1 MSGVIE
7 SPLAAIL
14 AEAQRQLGQDCVWPD
29 PTSGLAHLLLKR
41 HRRPLQGAM
50 ASKPPPVEAQM
61 LRRSPVLAG
70 YGYVLD
76 QLSDDDKSSW
86 VEAVEYLRG
95 RDPYPTNRDSFVH
108 NPIEVLGLAQGL
120 LILKDDPAGHRLW
133 FCTLLKRG
141 LIKNELETAT
151 TRCAA
156 NLAIAQLEGVPAE
169 LNTAPDYNTLPMP
182 DLVLLAALALAF
194 PSEGVLEI
202 HDIEGALQT
211 RILREAISISDVTSA
226 AALCV
231 LAERLIDR
239 FTLAPQT
246 STPLEKVEAL
256 CRRFPLLSHAL
267 QKRYAG
273 RPSFEI
279 KDEYDV
285 QDLFGAILHLHF
297 DDVRPEEVTPSYAGN
312 SSRVDFYL
320 PEARMIVEVKMTRKG
335 LGQKEVVNQLI
346 EDASRYAA
354 MDHVDT
360 LVCLVFDPQRYC
372 KNPAA
377 IEADVAESGRRL
389 RVVPIVCPKG
399 L

>member
-14 AEAQRQLGQDCVWPD
+14 AETRRQLGQDYAWPD
-29 PTSGLAHLLLKR
+29 PSSGLAYLLLKR
-41 HRRPLQGAM
+41 HQKSLKGVM
-50 ASKPPPVEAQM
+50 ASTPPSVDAQL
-61 LRRSPVLAG
+61 LRRSPVLAA
-70 YGYVLD
+70 YGYLAD
-76 QLSDDDKSSW
+76 QLSDGDQSSW
-86 VEAVEYLRG
+86 MEAVEHLRG
-95 RDPYPTNRDSFVH
+95 RDPYPANRDSFVH
-108 NPIEVLGLAQGL
+108 NPIEVLGLAHGL
-120 LILKDDPAGHRLW
+120 TILRDDQAGHRSWLSSV
-133 FCTLLKRG
+133 LRRG
-141 LIKNELETAT
+141 LNKNELETAS

-156 NLAIAQLEGVPAE
+156 NLAIAQLEGAPAE
-169 LNTAPDYNTLPMP
+169 PNATPDYQTLPMP
-182 DLVLLAALALAF
+182 DLILLSALALAF

-202 HDIEGALQT
+202 HDIEAALQT
-211 RILREAISISDVTSA
+211 KLLREAISISDVASA
-226 AALCV
+226 AALSGF
-231 LAERLIDR
+231 AERLIDR
-239 FTLAPQT
+239 FSLGPQS
-246 STPLEKVEAL
+246 STTLEKVEAL

-267 QKRYAG
+267 QRRYAG

-279 KDEYDV
+279 NDEYDV

-297 DDVRPEEVTPSYAGN
+297 DDVRSEEVTPSYAGN

-320 PEARMIVEVKMTRKG
+320 PEARMIVEVKMTRKS

-346 EDASRYAA
+346 EDAARYAA

-360 LVCLVFDPQRYC
+360 LVCLVFDPHRYC

>member
-14 AEAQRQLGQDCVWPD
+14 MEAQRQLGQDYTWPD
-29 PTSGLAHLLLKR
+29 PTSGLARLLLKR
-41 HRRPLQGAM
+41 HHRPLQGAM
-50 ASKPPPVEAQM
+50 ASPPPPVPAQL
-61 LRRSPVLAG
+61 LRRSPVLTG
-70 YGYVLD
+70 YGYVVS
-76 QLSDDDKSSW
+76 QLSDGDKSSW

-95 RDPYPTNRDSFVH
+95 RDPFPANRDSFVH

-120 LILKDDPAGHRLW
+120 LILKDDPAEHRSW

-141 LIKNELETAT
+141 LNKNELETAS

-169 LNTAPDYNTLPMP
+169 PNTAPDYQTLPMQ
-182 DLVLLAALALAF
+182 DLILLAALALAF

-202 HDIEGALQT
+202 HDIEAALQT
-211 RILREAISISDVTSA
+211 KILREAISISDVASA
-226 AALCV
+226 AALGV

-239 FTLAPQT
+239 FTLGPQT

-267 QKRYAG
+267 QKRYAD

-360 LVCLVFDPQRYC
+360 MVCLVFDPHRYC
-372 KNPAA
+372 KNSAA